1 MQTNYKQKVK
11 DFFRKEG
18 FYVVLFLCICLV
30 ATGAAISYKQSKNNS
45 TGRDTTIEDNNNKN
59 DEVSSNIN
67 ENNKASGMQN
77 AEMAKDNNNSTDKD
91 NKDNNESKT
100 TSAQVQL
107 QFENPVDGKLI
118 RGYTYPKP
126 VMMDETNQRT
136 IRGVDIEA
144 KIGTNI
150 KAAEDGIIEKIE
162 NTGVE
167 DGMTI
172 VIAHANGI
180 KTKYTNLNEN
190 VNVKAS
196 ETVKKGTVIGT
207 VGDTAKL
214 YSKEKFGE
222 HLNLQVLDANNEQ
235 VDPSSYFNFK

>member
-18 FYVVLFLCICLV
+18 FYVVLFLCVCLV

-45 TGRDTTIEDNNNKN
+45 TGRDTTIEDNNKN

-77 AEMAKDNNNSTDKD
+77 AEIAKDNSNSTDKD

-100 TSAQVQL
+100 TSAQVHL

>member
-18 FYVVLFLCICLV
+18 FYVVLFLCVCLV

-45 TGRDTTIEDNNNKN
+45 TGRDTTIEDNNKN

-77 AEMAKDNNNSTDKD
+77 AEIAKDNSNSTDKD

>member
-150 KAAEDGIIEKIE
+150 KAAEDGLIEKIE

>member
-1 MQTNYKQKVK
+1 MVFIIILLLFVNCLYLKFYIYKPQV
-11 DFFRKEG
+11 
-18 FYVVLFLCICLV
+18 FL
-30 ATGAAISYKQSKNNS
+30 TY
-45 TGRDTTIEDNNNKN
+45 
-59 DEVSSNIN
+59 
-67 ENNKASGMQN
+67 
-77 AEMAKDNNNSTDKD
+77 
-91 NKDNNESKT
+91 
-100 TSAQVQL
+100 L

>member
-45 TGRDTTIEDNNNKN
+45 TGRDTTIEDNNKN

-77 AEMAKDNNNSTDKD
+77 AEIAKDNSNSTDKD

>member
-18 FYVVLFLCICLV
+18 FYVVLFLCVCLV

-45 TGRDTTIEDNNNKN
+45 TGRDTTIEDNNKN

-77 AEMAKDNNNSTDKD
+77 AEIAKDNSNSTDKD

-126 VMMDETNQRT
+126 IMMDETNQRT

>member
-77 AEMAKDNNNSTDKD
+77 AEIAKDNSNSTDKD

>member
-18 FYVVLFLCICLV
+18 FYVVLFLCVCLV
-30 ATGAAISYKQSKNNS
+30 ATGAAISYKQSKNNT
-45 TGRDTTIEDNNNKN
+45 TGRDTTIEDNNKN

-77 AEMAKDNNNSTDKD
+77 AEIAKDNNNSTDKD

-107 QFENPVDGKLI
+107 QFESPVDGKLI

-136 IRGVDIEA
+136 IRGIDIEA

>member
-18 FYVVLFLCICLV
+18 FYVVLFLCVCLV

-45 TGRDTTIEDNNNKN
+45 TGRDTTIEDNNKN

-77 AEMAKDNNNSTDKD
+77 AEIAKDNSNSTDKD

-190 VNVKAS
+190 INVKAS

>member
-18 FYVVLFLCICLV
+18 FYVVLFLCVCLV

-45 TGRDTTIEDNNNKN
+45 TGRDTTIEDNNKN

-77 AEMAKDNNNSTDKD
+77 AEIAKDNSNSTDKD

-107 QFENPVDGKLI
+107 QFESPVDGKLI

>member
-18 FYVVLFLCICLV
+18 FYVVLFLCVCLV

-45 TGRDTTIEDNNNKN
+45 TGRDTTIEDNNKN

-77 AEMAKDNNNSTDKD
+77 AEIAKDNSNSTDKD

-150 KAAEDGIIEKIE
+150 KAAEDGIIEKVE

>member
-18 FYVVLFLCICLV
+18 FYVVLFLCVCLV

-45 TGRDTTIEDNNNKN
+45 AGRDTTIEDNNKN

-77 AEMAKDNNNSTDKD
+77 AEIAKDNSNSTDKD